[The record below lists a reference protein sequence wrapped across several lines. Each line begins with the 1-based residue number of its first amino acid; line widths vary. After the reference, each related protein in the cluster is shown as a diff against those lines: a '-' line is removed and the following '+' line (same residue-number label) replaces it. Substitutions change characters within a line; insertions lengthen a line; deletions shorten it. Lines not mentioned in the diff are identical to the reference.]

1 MGFVYTS
8 RRMTDKPRPWVSIS
22 SGRLTAEID
31 PRGAQLSAL
40 RVGDGSDLLWNG
52 DPNVWAGRAPL
63 LFPIVGVLAGGVYRL
78 GSKTYPLSRH
88 GFARDNFF
96 TLQNLSPTAAVF
108 SLHADESTLSV
119 YPFQFE
125 LDVRYALSGATLA
138 VTTAIRNLGA
148 AHMPASFG
156 YHPGFRWPLPYGQP
170 RSSHFIEF
178 AADEPAPV
186 RRIDAAGLLT
196 PVRHPTPIANRRL
209 NLADGLFQEDVLI
222 FDQLKSRSVSYGGS
236 AGPRLRIDFSDAAYL
251 GVWTKPGANFIC
263 IEPWHGITD
272 PEAFSGDF
280 MEKPGVQV
288 LKPGESFLAKMDITL
303 LES

>member
-1 MGFVYTS
+1 
-8 RRMTDKPRPWVSIS
+8 MTDQQRPWVSIA
-22 SGRLTAEID
+22 SGKLTAEID
-31 PRGAQLSAL
+31 PRGAQLSVL
-40 RVGDGSDLLWNG
+40 RGGDGSDLLWNG

-88 GFARDNFF
+88 GFARDRFF
-96 TLQNLSPTAAVF
+96 TVRNLGPSAAVF
-108 SLHADESTLSV
+108 SLRADESTLSV

-125 LDVRYALSGATLA
+125 LDVHYELSGATLA

-148 AHMPASFG
+148 ADMPASFG
-156 YHPGFRWPLPYGQP
+156 YHPAFRWPLPFGQP

-178 AADEPAPV
+178 ATDEPAPV

-196 PVRHPTPIANRRL
+196 TVRHPTPIANRRL

-236 AGPRLRIDFSDAAYL
+236 AGHRLRIDFSDAAYL
-251 GVWTKPGANFIC
+251 GVWTKPGANFVC

-272 PEAFSGDF
+272 PEGFSGDF
-280 MEKPGVQV
+280 MQKPGVQV
-288 LKPGESFLAKMDITL
+288 LKAGESFLAKMDITL
-303 LES
+303 PES

>member
-1 MGFVYTS
+1 
-8 RRMTDKPRPWVSIS
+8 MTDQLRPWVSIS
-22 SGRLTAEID
+22 SGKLTAEMD

-40 RVGDGSDLLWNG
+40 RVPDGGDLLWNG

-88 GFARDNFF
+88 GFARDKIF
-96 TLQNLSPTAAVF
+96 TLQNRSPSAAVF

-125 LDVRYALSGATLA
+125 LDVRYELSGATLA

-148 AHMPASFG
+148 ADMPASFG

-178 AADEPAPV
+178 ADDEPAPV

-236 AGPRLRIDFSDAAYL
+236 AGPRLRIDFSDAACL

-272 PEAFSGDF
+272 PEGFSGDF

-288 LKPGESFLAKMDITL
+288 LKAGESFLAKMDITL
-303 LES
+303 LGS